1 MAMMIKCLCIINYV
15 PRIFWSVIVFLSLTL
30 CGYLVYD
37 SSCRWLRAPP
47 TVGHDSWIP
56 LGLIPFPAVTVCP
69 DRNIGSLYPL
79 DSILQR
85 CNSSACASETREIL
99 SAASYL
105 CSSLIQNL
113 PIQVWSN
120 YFNASSPELIQEL
133 MPSCYEDI
141 SSYRWQKRGVDH
153 CTKAFQTVYI
163 DNKVCYS
170 FNLLPARNLFKS
182 NSLFRPIISDT
193 GLLVRPD
200 WTPDLLYPQD
210 DMDNTVPLHVDSAGE
225 KFKLTIQLEKKPFS
239 QKLCADHFE
248 TYQIAVHL
256 PWELPRPHLRLPLG
270 HSLHIAVTP
279 RRVTSRHSSSSCLLQ
294 AEGSHRLQ
302 LFQHYTQ
309 ANCQLE
315 CRVRCS
321 LSLCGCV
328 PLYLPRINNSTTWC
342 GISRRYCPDTLVPD
356 LMRGKV
362 TWKVIARHYRKEI
375 RDDLHDIIT
384 DRLYTFP
391 GEEALTDE
399 EEKIV
404 VKPVVDHNSYR
415 DDFLEMGTFLLSD
428 TNDKITL
435 HLDHTVFCGLGS
447 LMSRI
452 RFELL
457 RHRLFG
463 SLLTPYFR
471 SSLVLQNLEPDCSC
485 DCPPPCT
492 TLTYNLDTQM
502 IPLSEDSSIFTLEK
516 SPWIIGFCNAQPNP
530 MEGRTLVIELCLVH
544 IQIYCYNTVSKD
556 LIECN
561 ESRANQSTKYHKF
574 KFQMIDTYE
583 MNIAVTYCLISNIP
597 QWELKANKSEVSIFY
612 KEGTDLIRNT
622 EMKEIFYFS
631 DYVAHFGGLLALF
644 TGLSM
649 ISIAELLFLI
659 FSNISWLFD
668 QPKATSSRGSLYHK
682 TEKNRTVQ
690 TEPYFITDSTLTLD
704 L

>member
-15 PRIFWSVIVFLSLTL
+15 SRIFWSFIVFLSLTL

-399 EEKIV
+399 
-404 VKPVVDHNSYR
+404 
-415 DDFLEMGTFLLSD
+415 
-428 TNDKITL
+428 
-435 HLDHTVFCGLGS
+435 
-447 LMSRI
+447 
-452 RFELL
+452 
-457 RHRLFG
+457 
-463 SLLTPYFR
+463 
-471 SSLVLQNLEPDCSC
+471 VLQNLEPDCSC

-502 IPLSEDSSIFTLEK
+502 IPLSED
-516 SPWIIGFCNAQPNP
+516 
-530 MEGRTLVIELCLVH
+530 R
-544 IQIYCYNTVSKD
+544 
-556 LIECN
+556 
-561 ESRANQSTKYHKF
+561 
-574 KFQMIDTYE
+574 
-583 MNIAVTYCLISNIP
+583 
-597 QWELKANKSEVSIFY
+597 LKANKSEVSIFY